1 MLNVANLSYILKYKR
16 FTMNILR
23 LHIFV
28 ALFIFFIFI
37 LNIFLEYKIEI
48 KNNFKTISLKEQN
61 SSIIANDVTITHFL
75 NKQEKITVRSL
86 TMDRKNDNV
95 NVLNDCFITTPHL
108 RGKIYRG
115 NTDLI
120 EIDEHRNY
128 FSIPKRVY
136 LVNKNKIGYNF
147 IAGEN
152 INGEYFGVI
161 ESNKPFKIKDDDIFL
176 SGDNFSFSTKE
187 NCFFIKK
194 KAHII
199 YTKIPNK
206 EVYDIKSNEMKV
218 FGNDNFAIL
227 NEDIKFLYND
237 NVLTSQ
243 FAKIYFDADKRPTNI
258 FISNNVKIVH
268 NGNEAKSD
276 FGYFDIQNN
285 LLLLYSNVN
294 IISKTNASSGEFYIY
309 NLLDKSVVSFTENTI
324 LPKNQQDNIYK
335 ILEKISEELNLQQ
348 KLYIV
353 NFVKN
358 NKIYN
363 NANALHNYGVNYNI
377 DRQKRTKIEV
387 VY

>member
-1 MLNVANLSYILKYKR
+1 M
-16 FTMNILR
+16 LR
-23 LHIFV
+23 LHVFIV
-28 ALFIFFIFI
+28 LFIFFIFI
-37 LNIFLEYKIEI
+37 FNVLSEYEIEI

-61 SSIIANDVTITHFL
+61 SSIIADDALITHFL

-86 TMDRKNDNV
+86 TMDRKNDDI
-95 NVLNDCFITTPHL
+95 NVLNDCFITTPHV

-120 EIDEHRNY
+120 KIDERRNY
-128 FSIPKRVY
+128 FFIPKKVY

-147 IAGEN
+147 ITGEN

-161 ESNKPFKIKDDDIFL
+161 ESDKPFKIKDDDIFL

-199 YTKIPNK
+199 YTKILNK

-218 FGNDNFAIL
+218 FGNDNFATL
-227 NEDIKFLYND
+227 NEDVKFLYND

-243 FAKIYFDADKRPTNI
+243 FAKIYFDIDKRPTNI
-258 FISNNVKIVH
+258 FISNNVKIVS
-268 NGNEAKSD
+268 NNNEVKSD
-276 FGYFDIQNN
+276 FGYFDVQNN
-285 LLLLYSNVN
+285 LLLLYGNVN
-294 IISKTNASSGEFYIY
+294 IFSKTNTSSGEFYIY

-324 LPKNQQDNIYK
+324 LPKHQQDNIYK
-335 ILEKISEELNLQQ
+335 ILEKISAELNAQQ

-363 NANALHNYGVNYNI
+363 NINALHNYGVNYNI

-387 VY
+387 MY

>member
-1 MLNVANLSYILKYKR
+1 
-16 FTMNILR
+16 MNMLR
-23 LHIFV
+23 LHIFIT
-28 ALFIFFIFI
+28 LFIFFIFI
-37 LNIFLEYKIEI
+37 LNVLLDYEIEI

-61 SSIIANDVTITHFL
+61 SSIIADDVVITHFL

-86 TMDRKNDNV
+86 TMDRKNDDV

-120 EIDEHRNY
+120 EIDENRNY
-128 FSIPKRVY
+128 FSIPKKVY
-136 LVNKNKIGYNF
+136 LVNKNKIGHNF

-194 KAHII
+194 KAHLI
-199 YTKIPNK
+199 YTKILNK

-227 NEDIKFLYND
+227 NEDVKFLYND

-243 FAKIYFDADKRPTNI
+243 FAKIYFDIDKRPTNI
-258 FISNNVKIVH
+258 FISNNVKIVS
-268 NGNEAKSD
+268 NNNEVKSD
-276 FGYFDIQNN
+276 FGYFDVQNN
-285 LLLLYSNVN
+285 LLLLYGNVN
-294 IISKTNASSGEFYIY
+294 IFSKTNTSSGEFYIY

-324 LPKNQQDNIYK
+324 LPKRQQDNIYK
-335 ILEKISEELNLQQ
+335 ILEKISEELNLQH
-348 KLYIV
+348 KSYIL

-363 NANALHNYGVNYNI
+363 NIDALHNYGVNYNI

-387 VY
+387 MY

>member
-128 FSIPKRVY
+128 FSIKS
-136 LVNKNKIGYNF
+136 L
-147 IAGEN
+147 
-152 INGEYFGVI
+152 
-161 ESNKPFKIKDDDIFL
+161 
-176 SGDNFSFSTKE
+176 FSK
-187 NCFFIKK
+187 
-194 KAHII
+194 
-199 YTKIPNK
+199 
-206 EVYDIKSNEMKV
+206 
-218 FGNDNFAIL
+218 
-227 NEDIKFLYND
+227 
-237 NVLTSQ
+237 
-243 FAKIYFDADKRPTNI
+243 
-258 FISNNVKIVH
+258 
-268 NGNEAKSD
+268 
-276 FGYFDIQNN
+276 
-285 LLLLYSNVN
+285 
-294 IISKTNASSGEFYIY
+294 
-309 NLLDKSVVSFTENTI
+309 
-324 LPKNQQDNIYK
+324 
-335 ILEKISEELNLQQ
+335 
-348 KLYIV
+348 
-353 NFVKN
+353 
-358 NKIYN
+358 
-363 NANALHNYGVNYNI
+363 
-377 DRQKRTKIEV
+377 
-387 VY
+387 